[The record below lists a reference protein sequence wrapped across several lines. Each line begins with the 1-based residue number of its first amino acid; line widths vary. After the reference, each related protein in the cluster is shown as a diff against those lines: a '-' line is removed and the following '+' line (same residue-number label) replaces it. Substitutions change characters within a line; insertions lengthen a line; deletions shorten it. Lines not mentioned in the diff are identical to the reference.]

1 MRHNSDDRDK
11 TINTLMIR
19 ACTLV
24 EGQLVRPVVAGAADA
39 ASGKTVVALQHRPE
53 LEVGPR

>member
-24 EGQLVRPVVAGAADA
+24 ERQLVRPAVAGAP
-39 ASGKTVVALQHRPE
+39 TRPAE
-53 LEVGPR
+53 KLLWHSNTGQSWK